1 MTNQEPLTAEA
12 MAKKW
17 IHALYNKYL
26 TVEALQKAF
35 EAYAAQ
41 EVAKATTGLQSHNSL
56 LADSLKTVIENCEH
70 YLIGEASMGGAYV
83 ENNFT
88 GVGHEA
94 LDATA
99 EIIRQWESRIEMRMA
114 FKVGDKL
121 AAQVVEL
128 ETELD
133 QLRKGKPI
141 THNGK
146 EYWPDANGWYDME
159 CAPKDGTH
167 ILVFVS
173 SMYGGAW
180 QAVAYWASI
189 NDSDL
194 TLKEFASPLGDGK
207 GRVDSCTSKITC
219 WQPLPAGPVM
229 EGG

>member
-1 MTNQEPLTAEA
+1 
-12 MAKKW
+12 
-17 IHALYNKYL
+17 
-26 TVEALQKAF
+26 
-35 EAYAAQ
+35 
-41 EVAKATTGLQSHNSL
+41 
-56 LADSLKTVIENCEH
+56 
-70 YLIGEASMGGAYV
+70 MGGAYV

-128 ETELD
+128 ETELE

-146 EYWPDANGWYDME
+146 EYWPDANGWYDIA
-159 CAPKDGTH
+159 CATETRTGPS
-167 ILVFVS
+167 ILIGSYEDDEIVKVPS
-173 SMYGGAW
+173 GAW
-180 QAVAYWASI
+180 LCDYIYGEYPTHKV
-189 NDSDL
+189 
-194 TLKEFASPLGDGK
+194 
-207 GRVDSCTSKITC
+207 